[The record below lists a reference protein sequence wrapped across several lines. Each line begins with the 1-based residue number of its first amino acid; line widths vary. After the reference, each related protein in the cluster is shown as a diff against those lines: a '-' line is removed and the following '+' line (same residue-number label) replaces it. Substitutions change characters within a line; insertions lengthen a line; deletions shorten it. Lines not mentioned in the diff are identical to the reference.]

1 MARPAASP
9 KRILVADDDPVVG
22 MTIRMA
28 LSADNHAV
36 DLARNGE
43 EALTKFYSG
52 DYDLVITDFRMA
64 NMNGLELAEVIK
76 KISSRTP
83 VILITAYL
91 EEIETNKGSV
101 PNVDLVLGKPL
112 SVPQLQAAIAK
123 VIISD

>member
-1 MARPAASP
+1 
-9 KRILVADDDPVVG
+9 
-22 MTIRMA
+22 MA

-123 VIISD
+123 VIISE

>member
-1 MARPAASP
+1 MAQQATPP

-22 MTIRMA
+22 TTIRMA
-28 LSADNHAV
+28 LSADEHDV

-52 DYDLVITDFRMA
+52 DHDLVITDFRMA

-76 KISSRTP
+76 KMSPQTP

-91 EEIETNKGSV
+91 EEIETHMAGVSSI
-101 PNVDLVLGKPL
+101 DLLLGKPL
-112 SVPQLQAAIAK
+112 SVPQLRAAIAK
-123 VIISD
+123 VITS